1 VTLVELLVVIAIIG
15 VLVGLLLPAVQA
27 AREAARRMQC
37 INHLKQITLATHN
50 YHDVYQSFPSTF
62 TYIPN
67 APDGATD
74 KPAAKRWSGSI
85 HVALLRFLE
94 HENTYQQTQTVNR
107 PPENRNLSLNNV
119 PCWFTNISYLL
130 CPSDSGRS
138 LGGTLN
144 APNNYRAS
152 QGDWFDRSFYDG
164 EGDLTNDLANK
175 NITSSTDPRIVNFR
189 GVFPL
194 HPKATRYFESVT
206 DGLSNT
212 VAFSEHVIGPVGNVF
227 DAKVGVYIDNTVIK
241 NANGINIAPSDIL
254 AFAPGGFYPASTTV
268 FNWDGD
274 SVTGDVG
281 IVRDAGAFW
290 GAGSP
295 RYSGFSTILPPNS
308 PSACANNNPSRH
320 IMSASSY
327 HPGGVIASKLD
338 GAVFFVSET
347 IDCGSI
353 TKKINSTSAS
363 ATVPYSG
370 KSIYGVWGALG
381 SINGDETNTNF

>member
-1 VTLVELLVVIAIIG
+1 IAIIG

-37 INHLKQITLATHN
+37 TNNVKQITLATHN
-50 YHDVYQSFPSTF
+50 YHDVHQSFPSTF
-62 TYIPN
+62 TFIPN

-85 HVALLRFLE
+85 HVALLTFLE
-94 HENTYQQTQTVNR
+94 RDSTYQETRTVNR
-107 PPENRNLSLNNV
+107 SPENKQPNLNNV
-119 PCWFTNISYLL
+119 LCWFTNISYLL
-130 CPSDSGRS
+130 CPSDTGRT
-138 LGGTLN
+138 LGGSLN

-152 QGDWFDRSFYDG
+152 QGDWFDRTFYDG
-164 EGDLTNDLANK
+164 EDNLTNDLSAK
-175 NITSSTDPRIVNFR
+175 NITSSTDQRIVNSR
-189 GVFPL
+189 GPFPL

-212 VAFSEHVIGPVGNVF
+212 VAFSEHVIGPVGNVY
-227 DAKVGVYIDNTVIK
+227 DARVGVYVDNTIIK
-241 NANGINIAPSDIL
+241 STNGINIKPSDIL
-254 AFAPGGFYPASTTV
+254 ALAPGGFYPNSANV
-268 FNWDGD
+268 FSWDAD
-274 SVTGDVG
+274 AATDDVG
-281 IVRDAGAFW
+281 IFRDAGAFW

-295 RYSGFSTILPPNS
+295 RYTGFSTILPPNS

-320 IMSASSY
+320 IVSASSY

-338 GAVFFVSET
+338 GAVFFVPET

-363 ATVPYSG
+363 DTVPYSG
-370 KSIYGVWGALG
+370 QSIYGVWGSLG
-381 SINGDETNTNF
+381 SINGNETNTNF